1 MRDGK
6 RPSAALRIR
15 DIDRRE
21 IERRKEVFRRVW
33 RRRKVERL
41 PISVWCDDFSRYSLR
56 EQCENGGLQ
65 LEVMA
70 GCLNRCLTLF
80 DDDYVPHARIWPGYA
95 TIATMFGMELHWSDD
110 PSQPPGPR
118 GCLIRDLGQLDSL
131 KRPDPRRDGLM
142 PANLRWLAEAA
153 RRLPPE
159 VSLTGIDLGGPIN
172 TAKDLMDTNLLYTA
186 LIDAPEAVHRLL
198 ELALEVQLDCYRE
211 IVRAV
216 GGSERLT
223 SIDFDPIW
231 APEGCKGF
239 VSDDVCAA
247 LSPGMYRTFSAPYNR
262 RVFAEFGP
270 GRLHNCGPH
279 PSAHLYMA
287 SGAGCKGLNCSFRY
301 TRPEFPKLRE
311 AFRGR
316 GLVEV
321 MFDNGESPEEIL
333 AGYEEVAGALAPEV
347 AALPLLII
355 NETHPDDQ
363 VRDLHQDLKT
373 VAARYAREMR
383 WDPD

>member
-1 MRDGK
+1 MATGE
-6 RPSAALRIR
+6 PGSGAFRIR
-15 DIDRRE
+15 DIDRSE
-21 IERRKEVFRRVW
+21 MERRKEVFRRVW
-33 RRRKVERL
+33 RNREVERL
-41 PISVWCDDFSRYSLR
+41 PLAFWCDDFGRYSLR
-56 EQCENGGLQ
+56 EQCQNGGLQ

-70 GCLNRCLTLF
+70 GCLNRCLELF
-80 DDDYVPHARIWPGYA
+80 DDDYIPHARIWPGYA

-110 PSQPPGPR
+110 PAQPPGPR
-118 GCLIRDLGQLDSL
+118 GCPIRELGQLDSL

-159 VSLTGIDLGGPIN
+159 VHLTGIDLGGPMN

-186 LIDAPEAVHRLL
+186 LIDAPEAMHRLL
-198 ELALEVQLDCYRE
+198 ELALDVQMDCYRE
-211 IVRAV
+211 IERAV
-216 GGSERLT
+216 GGSDRLT

-231 APEGCKGF
+231 APEGHKGF

-247 LSPGMYRTFSAPYNR
+247 VSPDMYRVFSAPYNR
-262 RVFAEFGP
+262 RIFAEFGP

-287 SGAGCKGLNCSFRY
+287 PGSGCRGLNCSFRY

-333 AGYEEVAGALAPEV
+333 AGYEEVAAALAPDV
-347 AALPLLII
+347 ATVALII
-355 NETHPDDQ
+355 ISDANPDDE
-363 VRDLHQDLKT
+363 VRDLHQDLK
-373 VAARYAREMR
+373 VAAARWAREMR
-383 WDPD
+383 WTGD